1 MQKPSQTTVDM
12 NVLAFRD
19 RSASVGQDAS
29 VNGAT
34 PVDTDAFADELMTSI
49 SADGG
54 MSADDLGSMR
64 FELKTALDQALEHP
78 SESGPPRH
86 SEWVVAVEALQQIG
100 AVSADE
106 TNELIR
112 RLDAAMQPL
121 QQDNVQRALEFGRR
135 CREDGEQ
142 SALQW
147 LRNQTAA

>member
-1 MQKPSQTTVDM
+1 MQKPSQPTVDM

-19 RSASVGQDAS
+19 RSAGAGLGAS
-29 VNGAT
+29 AHGEA
-34 PVDTDAFADELMTSI
+34 PVDTDAFADELMTAI
-49 SADGG
+49 SADSGL
-54 MSADDLGSMR
+54 SANDLGSLR
-64 FELKTALDQALEHP
+64 FELKSALDQALEHP
-78 SESGPPRH
+78 SEAGPPRH

-147 LRNQTAA
+147 LRSQTAA